1 MFGSQARKNN
11 ELLTQMERQLDRVY
25 TAILVRD
32 PGTSLSSDAYEGLR
46 KQVIA
51 SARART
57 QHVAQ
62 LAEIDVALRRGATI
76 TDLQALVD
84 GWLRQ
89 AGVER
94 VEDPRVR
101 DVWES
106 VPSSRD
112 VEVEIPA
119 YVDTEVGRLV
129 HQGRLRERA
138 VELEPAQ
145 SLEVTEQPIEE
156 ASTAAEGSE
165 PEVETEPGEMQP
177 RSQRTPPMT
186 ARPLRVSWM
195 LPRLRTPTPRAAPP
209 PRRSP
214 NGQHRY

>member
-62 LAEIDVALRRGATI
+62 LAEIDVALRRGATN

-138 VELEPAQ
+138 VELESAQ
-145 SLEVTEQPIEE
+145 SLEGTEQPIEE
-156 ASTAAEGSE
+156 ASTAATGSE
-165 PEVETEPGEMQP
+165 PEVETEPGGNED
-177 RSQRTPPMT
+177 SLVED
-186 ARPLRVSWM
+186 AADDG
-195 LPRLRTPTPRAAPP
+195 AAPESILDAAP
-209 PRRSP
+209 VEDS
-214 NGQHRY
+214 GAASSTATSKES